1 MIAPRCN
8 TNEFMGIERMI
19 EYLPILVTMV
29 FAFFIAVLIVGAS
42 RILGHR
48 ISSKVKL
55 APYEC
60 GMPTIGPTRM
70 KIRIRYYIVAMLFLI
85 FDIEIMFLY
94 PWAVMAD
101 GLSLFGFGEM
111 LLFVLILLVGYVY
124 VLKKGALE
132 WE

>member
-1 MIAPRCN
+1 
-8 TNEFMGIERMI
+8 MI

-29 FAFFIAVLIVGAS
+29 FAVLIAVLIVGAS
-42 RILGHR
+42 HILGHR
-48 ISSKVKL
+48 ISGKVKL
-55 APYEC
+55 SPYEC
-60 GMPTIGPTRM
+60 GMQTIGPTRM

-101 GLSLFGFGEM
+101 SLSLFGFGEM